1 MEGHMDALQA
11 FVTVG
16 LEFVG
21 WIIFFGLF
29 VLGGWAVG
37 YRQGY
42 VVGREDAA
50 AIARRER
57 ERA

>member
-1 MEGHMDALQA
+1 MDALQA

-21 WIIFFGLF
+21 WTLFFGLF

-50 AIARRER
+50 AIARENR
-57 ERA
+57 ERAQ